1 MTGPLAVGCRPPST
15 MARRP
20 SARLRWFAALV
31 MVSACAACGGT
42 GTGAPILQ
50 QSNLHFEG
58 CPSTPQSTET
68 ACRAV
73 ATVHNSGASGSSREV
88 FYFSLR
94 GSAGSRQATC
104 TPPVQ
109 DFPANGTVDLS
120 CDITVPPLTVP
131 TDLVLSG
138 R

>member
-1 MTGPLAVGCRPPST
+1 MTGPLAVGCPLFSP
-15 MARRP
+15 RRP
-20 SARLRWFAALV
+20 SARLRWFATLLV
-31 MVSACAACGGT
+31 VSACAGCGGT
-42 GTGAPILQ
+42 GVGAPILQ
-50 QSNLHFEG
+50 QSNLHFDG

-73 ATVHNSGASGSSREV
+73 ATVHNVGASGTSREV

-94 GSAGSRQATC
+94 GSAGSQQATC
-104 TPPVQ
+104 TPAVQ

-131 TDLVLSG
+131 TSLVLSG
-138 R
+138 H